1 MALTAAAGGTAT
13 PAAAGEDDVEGQL
26 RWVEAAQ
33 PVERLCT
40 VALQCR
46 EGGAPTKTPGELTYG
61 ELPLRQLRAVLA
73 KVAERGGLPEGGS
86 FFDLGSGGGKLV
98 LGAGLLCP
106 QLGTLV
112 GIELLRP
119 LVSEAE
125 VLQGRVLSEGG
136 ARLSE
141 GQRAACAAAR
151 FVAGDVLDTAT
162 LAAASADC
170 TRRAS
175 RCHAAP
181 RTLTAPWRA
190 GVASAASGSTVLMVN
205 GLCFSTSLRT
215 AICERLAAAS
225 STATFVASTSPL
237 PLPTEAFELV
247 FTNEDVRTLLAATH
261 R

>member
-1 MALTAAAGGTAT
+1 MALAAGGTAT
-13 PAAAGEDDVEGQL
+13 PAAAGEGGVEGQL

-33 PVERLCT
+33 PVERLCA

-46 EGGAPTKTPGELTYG
+46 EEGAPTKTPGELTYG
-61 ELPLRQLRAVLA
+61 ELPLRQLRSVLA
-73 KVAERGGLPEGGS
+73 QVAERGGLREGGS
-86 FFDLGSGGGKLV
+86 FYDLGSGGGKLV

-112 GIELLRP
+112 GIELLQP
-119 LVSEAE
+119 LVAEAE
-125 VLQGRVLSEGG
+125 ALRGRALSEGG

-151 FVAGDVLDTAT
+151 FVAEDVLDTAA
-162 LAAASADC
+162 LAAAGADC
-170 TRRAS
+170 THRAS
-175 RCHAAP
+175 RHRAP
-181 RTLTAPWRA
+181 PHTPLTAPWRA
-190 GVASAASGSTVLMVN
+190 GVASAAAGSAVLMVN

-247 FTNEDVRTLLAATH
+247 FTNEDVRTLLVATH